1 MGTFEF
7 NGEKYAQASRHQ
19 KEWGSRLI
27 SGLRL
32 RGCEAIL
39 DLGCG
44 TCFETFRRIKVTAAK

>member
-1 MGTFEF
+1 MDRRFISLGTFEF

-32 RGCEAIL
+32 RDCEAIL
-39 DLGCG
+39 DLG
-44 TCFETFRRIKVTAAK
+44 

>member
-1 MGTFEF
+1 MDRRFISLGTFEF
-7 NGEKYAQASRHQ
+7 NGEKCAQASRHQ

-39 DLGCG
+39 DLG
-44 TCFETFRRIKVTAAK
+44 

>member
-1 MGTFEF
+1 MGNFEF

-32 RGCEAIL
+32 RDCEAIL
-39 DLGCG
+39 DLG
-44 TCFETFRRIKVTAAK
+44 